1 MVSINLT
8 ANENLLRESR
18 ATHWKGFEGVGGK
31 LFLTNRRVYFKSHF
45 FNIQTHEQ
53 SISLQDI
60 VKLEAKH
67 SDFFSSKL
75 SIILKDGSKEVFYI
89 PKRKQWVK
97 QIYRVLGGGE
107 L

>member
-8 ANENLLRESR
+8 ANESLLRESR

-45 FNIQTHEQ
+45 FNVQTHEQ

-60 VKLEAKH
+60 IRLEAKH
-67 SDFFSSKL
+67 SDFISSKL
-75 SIILKDGSKEVFYI
+75 SIFLRDGSKEVFYI
-89 PKRKQWVK
+89 PKRKQWVEEMH
-97 QIYRVLGGGE
+97 RALEGGTP
-107 L
+107 